1 MLSKKK
7 RARVVIFLDFIPW
20 LGGGGNCGH
29 WKENKRVRPNGFPK
43 KSSYGQLPIEI
54 EFGRGIDGNLDENL
68 DFAHMGIQRYSTNS

>member
-1 MLSKKK
+1 M
-7 RARVVIFLDFIPW
+7 VIFLDFIPW
-20 LGGGGNCGH
+20 LGGGGIVGTGRKI
-29 WKENKRVRPNGFPK
+29 KEFGQMGSQK